1 MVKGTGPTTVEYLDR
16 QRRNGTPADKATMRT
31 RTHRPARPADTIHT
45 RVGAGRLE
53 EYHHLADLSET
64 TVAAVALEAIT
75 GAFDTIRIRLGNPI

>member
-1 MVKGTGPTTVEYLDR
+1 MVKGTGPTTVEYPYR

-31 RTHRPARPADTIHT
+31 RTHRPARP

-64 TVAAVALEAIT
+64 TVAAVTLEAIT